1 MDINHNNENT
11 STLKDLATIKANVSS
26 IINDITEIKKD
37 NRTFLTTLSENT
49 KLIIEQGITIK
60 THEKTISEIS
70 NELKELKKYIYRSMG
85 VVAAI
90 VFLISNFG
98 NLIAKHL

>member
-1 MDINHNNENT
+1 MDIPHNNDNKSLE
-11 STLKDLATIKANVSS
+11 DLATIKANVSS
-26 IINDITEIKKD
+26 IINDITEIKND
-37 NRTFLTTLSENT
+37 NRTFLSSLSENT

-70 NELKELKKYIYRSMG
+70 NELKELKIYIYRLMG
-85 VVAAI
+85 VVAVI

-98 NLIAKHL
+98 NLIVKHL

>member
-1 MDINHNNENT
+1 MDNLHSDNT
-11 STLKDLATIKANVSS
+11 PLEDLATIKANVSS
-26 IINDITEIKKD
+26 IINDITEIKND
-37 NRTFLTTLSENT
+37 NRTFLSSLAENT

-60 THEKTISEIS
+60 THEKTIVEIS

-98 NLIAKHL
+98 HLIVKHI

>member
-1 MDINHNNENT
+1 MDNIHSDNT
-11 STLKDLATIKANVSS
+11 PLEDLATIKANVSF
-26 IINDITEIKKD
+26 IINDITEIKND
-37 NRTFLTTLSENT
+37 NRTFLSSLAENA

-60 THEKTISEIS
+60 THEKTIGEIS

-98 NLIAKHL
+98 HLIAKHI

>member
-1 MDINHNNENT
+1 MDIPHNNENK
-11 STLKDLATIKANVSS
+11 SLEDLATIKANVSS
-26 IINDITEIKKD
+26 IINDITEIKND
-37 NRTFLTTLSENT
+37 NRTFLSSLSENT

-98 NLIAKHL
+98 NLIVKHL

>member
-70 NELKELKKYIYRSMG
+70 NELKELKKYI
-85 VVAAI
+85 
-90 VFLISNFG
+90 
-98 NLIAKHL
+98 

>member
-1 MDINHNNENT
+1 MDNLHSDNIPLE
-11 STLKDLATIKANVSS
+11 DLATIKANVSS
-26 IINDITEIKKD
+26 IINDITEIKND
-37 NRTFLTTLSENT
+37 NRTFLSSLAENT

-60 THEKTISEIS
+60 THEKTIVEIS

-98 NLIAKHL
+98 HLIVKHI